1 MLLLSALSL
10 LQKKWCMFVVP
21 YFETFN
27 SLKDERG
34 ETGKHHVRVIYMREV
49 AEGARVGGVSSIMVG
64 GRPLKIF
71 GEGTLTK
78 IRIPRR
84 RTSQGRQEPS
94 ELPPLCLKN
103 VVNCSTTNTNKIYSL
118 R

>member
-1 MLLLSALSL
+1 
-10 LQKKWCMFVVP
+10 MFVVP

-34 ETGKHHVRVIYMREV
+34 ETGKHHFRVIYMREV
-49 AEGARVGGVSSIMVG
+49 ADGVGGGSSIMVE
-64 GRPLKIF
+64 GRPLKLF

-78 IRIPRR
+78 ALSKLIKWIPRR

-94 ELPPLCLKN
+94 QLPTLCLKN
-103 VVNCSTTNTNKIYSL
+103 VVNCSTTK
-118 R
+118 